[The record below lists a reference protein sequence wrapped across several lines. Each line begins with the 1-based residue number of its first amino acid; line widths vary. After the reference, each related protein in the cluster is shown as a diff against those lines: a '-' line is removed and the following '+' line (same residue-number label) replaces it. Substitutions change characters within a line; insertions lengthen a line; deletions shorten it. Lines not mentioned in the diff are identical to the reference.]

1 MANLPIKA
9 RRMLARGFGRQH
21 LGPLGSRSFRG
32 IGNRA
37 TLTTALA
44 GTNNDLTLIARKTGT
59 AGNAITFRIVVAGN
73 NTPASVSVAG
83 SAITFNAATNGAGA
97 ATSTAK
103 QAVTALLASTAAQAL
118 VWAQVAVPGN
128 DGTGVVVALAA
139 TNLAGAV

>member
-21 LGPLGSRSFRG
+21 LGPLGRRYFRG

-44 GTNNDLTLIARKTGT
+44 GANNDLTLIARTPGTG
-59 AGNAITFRIVVAGN
+59 GNAITFSIAVAGT
-73 NTPASVSVAG
+73 NTPASVTVVG
-83 SAITFNAATNGAGA
+83 NAITFNSATNGAGA

-103 QAVTALLASTAAQAL
+103 DAVTALLASPAAQAL
-118 VWAQVAVPGN
+118 VWSQVAVPGN
-128 DGTGVVVALAA
+128 DGTGVVAALGA
-139 TNLAGAV
+139 TNLAGAS